1 MASTSGSVGE
11 TGMGVV
17 VEHRDLFD
25 LRTKALI
32 DLLNVGAGEGLGLRP
47 G

>member
-1 MASTSGSVGE
+1 MASRSGSVGE
-11 TGMGVV
+11 TAMGVV

-25 LRTKALI
+25 LRKKALI
-32 DLLNVGAGEGLGLRP
+32 DLNVGAGEGFGLRP